1 MERKK
6 ERKKEKMRW
15 VLSALQASQRGQQL
29 QLKYSF
35 QRELAWGLVLQNCVI
50 AVTLK
55 HPRIAVKFWLWFFLW

>member
-35 QRELAWGLVLQNCVI
+35 QRELACLLGD
-50 AVTLK
+50 
-55 HPRIAVKFWLWFFLW
+55 